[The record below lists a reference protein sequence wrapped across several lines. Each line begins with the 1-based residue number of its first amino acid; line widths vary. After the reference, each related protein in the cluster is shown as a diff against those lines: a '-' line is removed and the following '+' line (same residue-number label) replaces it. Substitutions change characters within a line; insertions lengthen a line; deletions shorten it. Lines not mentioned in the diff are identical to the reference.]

1 MSKAILKDKKQYVG
15 MAIMLIIIIVF
26 SAFVY
31 IPQHQEVSRL
41 NNRIGEIEDQIAL
54 TNAMLGG
61 IEKLGPVLGHMQ
73 QEMKLFE
80 KRLPTKK
87 QISSIVSELSSLAQS
102 SGLELVSIKS
112 EKPIQVLDKE
122 GRPVHLDKRP
132 LDSIKIYLELRT
144 SYKAL
149 AEYIKKIQ
157 DSLNILAG
165 IDGIMISRKIDTTP
179 KLMVGLTLTVYV
191 IGER

>member
-41 NNRIGEIEDQIAL
+41 NSRIGEIEDQIAL
-54 TNAMLGG
+54 TNAMLGD
-61 IEKLGPVLGHMQ
+61 IEKLGPILGHMQ

-102 SGLELVSIKS
+102 SGLELVSIKP
-112 EKPIQVLDKE
+112 EKPIQALDKE
-122 GRPVHLDKRP
+122 GKPVHLDKRP

-149 AEYIKKIQ
+149 AEYTRKIQ

>member
-41 NNRIGEIEDQIAL
+41 NSRIGEIEDQIAL
-54 TNAMLGG
+54 TNAMLGD
-61 IEKLGPVLGHMQ
+61 IEKLGPILGHMQ

-102 SGLELVSIKS
+102 SGLELVSIKP
-112 EKPIQVLDKE
+112 EKPIQALDKE
-122 GRPVHLDKRP
+122 GKPVYLDKRP